1 MAHADR
7 LRLDQ
12 APRLQLCVPDWVS
25 PINPKTIEIEHPRG
39 VSNLGQW
46 DIGGGMGRFR
56 GDIETCAGDDV
67 GPGLDRQ
74 ARSRNFQYVTRM
86 NLWLAAR

>member
-25 PINPKTIEIEHPRG
+25 PINSKTIQIEHPRG

-56 GDIETCAGDDV
+56 GDIETCAPAMTLGRAWIGRRD
-67 GPGLDRQ
+67 PEI
-74 ARSRNFQYVTRM
+74 SST
-86 NLWLAAR
+86 